1 MKRNIVVIAIMSTL
15 ITGCSVSFKNPSAN
29 IEPIS
34 NISEL
39 NNVCIYQDVSTIS
52 SYGKAGEI
60 ISNKLNTLNIS
71 NKLVNKENLNDCTYT
86 LSYTILKAINIP
98 TYLSYMYVDVL
109 NTNEERVGSIKYNNR
124 SNGSL
129 FTLSSASFTDTDEK
143 INEFLDKLLSVNLDK
158 DN

>member
-52 SYGKAGEI
+52 SYDKAGEI

>member
-15 ITGCSVSFKNPSAN
+15 ITGCSVLFKNPSAN

-52 SYGKAGEI
+52 SYDKAGEI

-129 FTLSSASFTDTDEK
+129 FTLSSASFIDTDEK

>member
-1 MKRNIVVIAIMSTL
+1 
-15 ITGCSVSFKNPSAN
+15 
-29 IEPIS
+29 
-34 NISEL
+34 
-39 NNVCIYQDVSTIS
+39 
-52 SYGKAGEI
+52 
-60 ISNKLNTLNIS
+60 
-71 NKLVNKENLNDCTYT
+71 
-86 LSYTILKAINIP
+86 
-98 TYLSYMYVDVL
+98 MYVDVL